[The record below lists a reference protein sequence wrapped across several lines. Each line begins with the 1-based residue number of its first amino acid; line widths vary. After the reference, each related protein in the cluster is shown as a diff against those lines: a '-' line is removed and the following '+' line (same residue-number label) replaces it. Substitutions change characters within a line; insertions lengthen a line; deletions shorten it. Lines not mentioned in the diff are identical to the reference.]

1 MSVQISPVY
10 TGTSANDGTG
20 DTLQNAFIKVN
31 NSFSNVVTAVNSIQ
45 STYANTTYG
54 VFANITVTNRH
65 VGSLNFYGSDTV
77 YINGSAVATGA
88 VSFPGGNVSLQSN
101 FQAATTSTSSTTGAV
116 VITGGLGVGGN
127 INTQGILNV
136 TNTTDSSGTGSG
148 AIITSGGLSVTRNA
162 NFGAALSVA
171 TSIAVTGPL
180 SACTATISS
189 GTVSSGT
196 NSGALIVTGGVGIGG
211 ALNVGGQV
219 TIGNLI
225 VTGNLTANT
234 SGVITT
240 AVIDLNTPVTLAALT
255 SQTTSNIGTVFH
267 YYDSAGS
274 GDSHAFAGRMITGLG
289 VLSNAFAYYSSVNY
303 SDSAGGSPVGTQL
316 GTIAGGSFYA
326 GNATA
331 STSTTTGALV
341 VSGGAGI
348 GGAAYIGSTLTVV
361 ASLTTNTVYATTVNA
376 ATIGNT
382 SAAHVGATATLTG
395 LVTAGTVNAATI
407 GNTGA
412 SGTFNSISSGTIT
425 PNANNSVTSGT
436 SSAWWNNLYSVTGN
450 FNTININSGGII
462 PGANTSVN
470 LGSSSTW
477 FNNIYGVTFVGTS
490 TSAKY
495 ADLAEN
501 YLTDQEYEP
510 GTVVVVGGSAEVTAC
525 YDHGQDNVIGVIST
539 DPAYLMNSGAVGQ
552 PIALK
557 GRVPVKVWGSIMK
570 GQRLSTSH
578 QVGYAEYAA
587 GAYSFAIALE
597 TDISLGAKLI
607 EAIIL

>member
-10 TGTSANDGTG
+10 TGTTANDGTG

-31 NSFSNVVTAVNSIQ
+31 NSFSNVVTALNSIQ
-45 STYANTTYG
+45 STYANTAYG

-65 VGSLNFYGSDTV
+65 VGSLNFYGSDTI
-77 YINGSAVATGA
+77 YINGSAVSTSA
-88 VSFPGGNVSLQSN
+88 VSFPGGNVALQAN

-136 TNTTDSSGTGSG
+136 VNSTDSVGVNSG

-162 NFGAALSVA
+162 NFGAALSVVS
-171 TSIAVTGPL
+171 SIAVTGPI

-189 GTVSSGT
+189 STVSSGIS
-196 NSGALIVTGGVGIGG
+196 SGALIVTGGVGIGG

-219 TIGNLI
+219 TIGNLT

-240 AVIDLNTPVTLAALT
+240 AVLDLNTPVTLAALT

-326 GNATA
+326 GNSTA
-331 STSTTTGALV
+331 STNTTTGALV

-348 GGAAYIGSTLTVV
+348 GGAVYIGSTLT
-361 ASLTTNTVYATTVNA
+361 AATSITTNTVYA
-376 ATIGNT
+376 
-382 SAAHVGATATLTG
+382 S
-395 LVTAGTVNAATI
+395 TVNAATI
-407 GNTGA
+407 GNTG
-412 SGTFNSISSGTIT
+412 STGTFNSITSGTIT

-436 SSAWWNNLYSVTGN
+436 SSAWWNNLYSATGN

-477 FNNIYGVTFVGTS
+477 FNSIYGVTFVGTS

-510 GTVVVVGGSAEVTAC
+510 GTVVVVDGATEVTAC

-539 DPAYLMNSGAVGQ
+539 NPAYLMNSGAVGQ

-578 QVGYAEYAA
+578 RLGYAEYAA

-597 TDISLGAKLI
+597 TDIGPGTKVI

>member
-10 TGTSANDGTG
+10 TGTTANDGTG

-31 NSFSNVVTAVNSIQ
+31 NSFSNVVTVLNSIQ
-45 STYANTTYG
+45 STYANTAYG

-65 VGSLNFYGSDTV
+65 VGSLNFYGSDTI
-77 YINGSAVATGA
+77 YINGSAVSTSA
-88 VSFPGGNVSLQSN
+88 VSFPGGNVALQAN

-136 TNTTDSSGTGSG
+136 SNSTDSVGVNSG

-162 NFGAALSVA
+162 NFGAALSVVS
-171 TSIAVTGPL
+171 SIAVTGPI

-189 GTVSSGT
+189 STVSSGIS
-196 NSGALIVTGGVGIGG
+196 SGALIVTGGVGIGG

-255 SQTTSNIGTVFH
+255 LQTTSNIGTVFH

-326 GNATA
+326 GNSTA
-331 STSTTTGALV
+331 STNTTTGALV

-348 GGAAYIGSTLTVV
+348 GGAVYIGSTLT
-361 ASLTTNTVYATTVNA
+361 AATSITTNTVYA
-376 ATIGNT
+376 
-382 SAAHVGATATLTG
+382 S
-395 LVTAGTVNAATI
+395 TVNAATI

-412 SGTFNSISSGTIT
+412 VHTGATGTFNSITSGTIT

-436 SSAWWNNLYSVTGN
+436 SSAWWNNLYSATGN

-477 FNNIYGVTFVGTS
+477 FNSIYGVTFVGTS

-501 YLTDQEYEP
+501 YLTDQEYES
-510 GTVVVVGGSAEVTAC
+510 GTVIVVGGAAEVTAC
-525 YDHGQDNVIGVIST
+525 NNHGQDSVIGVIST
-539 DPAYLMNSGAVGQ
+539 NPAYLMNSSAPGQ
-552 PIALK
+552 AIALK
-557 GRVPVKVWGSIMK
+557 GRVPVKVFGPIQK

-578 QVGYAEYAA
+578 CLGHAEYAA

-597 TDISLGAKLI
+597 TDIGLGTKII